1 MPAVQAAR
9 LHDGRVHLQD
19 GPIDLI
25 LKAEGPGRAAA
36 ETAAIAAFDGLL
48 AELVGELPIL
58 RRPIVDPPPAVSGPV
73 ARRMVAAVASYAVA
87 SWPAAPWPTAP
98 WPAAPWPDRFVTPM
112 AAVAGAVADHILA
125 RMLAAAPDLSRA
137 WVNDGGDIAF
147 HLAPER
153 SFEVGLVADL
163 QAPAL
168 AGTVTLRHTDPVR
181 GVATSGRSGR
191 SFSFGIADAVTVLA
205 RDAASADVAAT
216 LIGNA
221 VDLPGHPAIR
231 RGPAS
236 AEDPDSDL
244 GDRPVVLDVGALAP
258 GEIDAALDAGL
269 LAYETITK
277 SMPVNAVVL
286 FLAGRWRMAGETV
299 PAARVR
305 WSDGT

>member
-1 MPAVQAAR
+1 MQTAR
-9 LHDGRVHLQD
+9 LADGRVHLLD

-25 LKAEGPGRAAA
+25 LKAEGTGREAA
-36 ETAAIAAFDGLL
+36 ERAAIAAFEGLL
-48 AELVGELPIL
+48 LELVGELTIL
-58 RRPIVDPPPAVSGPV
+58 RRAIVAPPPPVSGPV
-73 ARRMVAAVASYAVA
+73 ARRMVAAVAPLA
-87 SWPAAPWPTAP
+87 
-98 WPAAPWPDRFVTPM
+98 DQFVTPM

-125 RMLAAAPDLSRA
+125 EMLAAAPNLTRA

-147 HLAPER
+147 HLTPGG
-153 SFEVGLVADL
+153 SFEIGLVPDL
-163 QAPAL
+163 RAPIL
-168 AGTVTLRHTDPVR
+168 AGNATLRHGDPVR
-181 GVATSGRSGR
+181 GVATSGRGGR

-221 VDLPGHPAIR
+221 VDLPDHPAIR

-244 GDRPVVLDVGALAP
+244 ADRPVVLDVGALAP
-258 GEIDAALDAGL
+258 SEIDTALDAGL

-277 SMPVNAVVL
+277 SMPVMGVIL
-286 FLAGRWRMAGETV
+286 FLAGRWRIAGDTV

-305 WSDGT
+305 WSPGP